1 MVPKLRFGEFS
12 SPWDKLNLEVV
23 SSYIKGFAF
32 KSQDYADQGERI
44 IRVSDLLSDSI
55 KTQNEKIYISKL
67 KVDDLK
73 KYKIKSGEIIITTVG
88 SKPELRDSAVG
99 RAIFVR
105 EDGIGY
111 LNQNLLKL
119 TANKGFNSAFIYMSI
134 SGNRYLSHIENIQ
147 RGNANQ
153 SNITVSDLLEFPLF
167 CPNEDEQLKLGLF
180 LTAVDDKI
188 SQLTK
193 KHELL
198 TLYKKGVMQKIFNRE
213 LRFKDDEGREFAEW
227 NKVSFADIANINM
240 GQSPDSSTYNQDS
253 LGLPLIQ
260 GNADI
265 VDRKTSPRAW
275 TSEPTKKCNPGDLI
289 FTVRAPVGAIA
300 KSSHTACIGR
310 GVCAITPKENV
321 CIEFLYQLLFWFES
335 YKWKS
340 IEQGSTFTA
349 VSGEDIRNLKIMS
362 PIFKEQTK
370 IANFL
375 LAIDDKIT
383 NVKSQLEAAKGYK
396 QGLLQQMFI

>member
-1 MVPKLRFGEFS
+1 MAAKAMVPKLRFKEFKNQWVS
-12 SPWDKLNLEVV
+12 NKLEALV
-23 SSYIKGFAF
+23 
-32 KSQDYADQGERI
+32 
-44 IRVSDLLSDSI
+44 DSI
-55 KTQNEKIYISKL
+55 QSGKSKHR
-67 KVDDLK
+67 
-73 KYKIKSGEIIITTVG
+73 T
-88 SKPELRDSAVG
+88 
-99 RAIFVR
+99 
-105 EDGIGY
+105 EDG
-111 LNQNLLKL
+111 K
-119 TANKGFNSAFIYMSI
+119 
-134 SGNRYLSHIENIQ
+134 
-147 RGNANQ
+147 
-153 SNITVSDLLEFPLF
+153 FPLF
-167 CPNEDEQLKLGLF
+167 GSTGAIGMTNATEYSGIAILIARVGANAGSKYLVDGNYSVTDNTLILRLKSSNDYDFFSNLLEYKKLNKLTFGSGQPLVTGGLLKQLEIKSPDLIEQTKIAKF
-180 LTAVDDKI
+180 LTAVDTKI

-193 KHELL
+193 KYELL
-198 TLYKKGVMQKIFNRE
+198 SSYKKGVMQKIFNQE
-213 LRFKDDEGREFAEW
+213 LRFKDDDGREFPEW
-227 NKVSFADIANINM
+227 SQVSFADIANINM
-240 GQSPDSSTYNQDS
+240 GQSPESSTYNQDS

-265 VDRKTSPRAW
+265 VNRKTSPRAW

-349 VSGEDIRNLKIMS
+349 VSGDDIRNLKVMS

-375 LAIDDKIT
+375 NAIDDKIT
-383 NVKSQLEAAKGYK
+383 NAKSQLEAAKQYK
-396 QGLLQQMFI
+396 QGLLQQMFV